1 MAIQRMTPAIPI
13 ATEPH
18 TRLRGASLLACEAT
32 KDGERVLRL
41 EAFSEPDGHV
51 TVDADTWPVKSRV
64 RLDEPV
70 RSAYRF
76 PTAAAA
82 TKFVDE
88 AMIALEY
95 LGCTVTMHKDDHA

>member
-1 MAIQRMTPAIPI
+1 MTPAIPI

-18 TRLRGASLLACEAT
+18 TRLRGALLACEAT
-32 KDGERVLRL
+32 KDGERVLLL
-41 EAFSEPDGHV
+41 EAFAELDGQV
-51 TVDADTWPVKSRV
+51 TVDAETWPVKSRV
-64 RLDEPV
+64 RLDQPV

-95 LGCTVTMHKDDHA
+95 LGCTVTMHKHDNA

>member
-1 MAIQRMTPAIPI
+1 MAVARMTPAIPI
-13 ATEPH
+13 AFEPD
-18 TRLRGASLLACEAT
+18 TKPRGALLLAYEAA
-32 KDGERVLRL
+32 KDGERVVLL

-51 TVDADTWPVKSRV
+51 TVDAETWPVKSQN
-64 RLDEPV
+64 RLQPV

-76 PTAAAA
+76 PTAGAA

-95 LGCTVTMHKDDHA
+95 LGCTVTSHTGDDHA